1 MKSWRTSHFY
11 WRTLVFC
18 VIAFVCSFVFA
29 DFRAWRFGTDWI
41 GLFIGSL
48 VFFILFA
55 FPVMV
60 VILWGSSF
68 RKALI
73 GAVTLTLLAFI
84 PGEVFASAQEW
95 MVAWEFGK
103 RPNGDVSIQRWPP
116 FGGFSIWYRSTTGW
130 WIMD

>member
-1 MKSWRTSHFY
+1 MTLERSSHFR
-11 WRTLVFC
+11 WRALAFS
-18 VIAFVCSFVFA
+18 VIALACCYMFA
-29 DFRAWRFGTDWI
+29 GFRAGGFGAAWI
-41 GLFIGSL
+41 PLLIISL

-95 MVAWEFGK
+95 MIIREFGK
-103 RPNGDVSIQRWPP
+103 RPNRDVSVPRWAP
-116 FGGFSIWYRSTTGW
+116 FGTSEIWYRSTTGW
-130 WIMD
+130 FVMD

>member
-1 MKSWRTSHFY
+1 M
-11 WRTLVFC
+11 LVFC
-18 VIAFVCSFVFA
+18 GIAFACCIVFA
-29 DFRAWRFGTDWI
+29 SFRAGGFGPAWI
-41 GLFIGSL
+41 PFLIMSL

-73 GAVTLTLLAFI
+73 GAVTLTLLTFV

-95 MVAWEFGK
+95 MVIHEFGK
-103 RPNGDVSIQRWPP
+103 RPDRDVSIPRWPP
-116 FGGFSIWYRSTTGW
+116 FGSCEIWYRSTTGW
-130 WIMD
+130 WVMD

>member
-1 MKSWRTSHFY
+1 M
-11 WRTLVFC
+11 LVFS
-18 VIAFVCSFVFA
+18 VIAFACCYVFA
-29 DFRAWRFGTDWI
+29 GIRAGGFGAAWI
-41 GLFIGSL
+41 PLLIWSL

-73 GAVTLTLLAFI
+73 GAVALTLLTFI

-95 MVAWEFGK
+95 SVIHRFGK
-103 RPNGDVSIQRWPP
+103 RPNHDVDIPRWAP
-116 FGGFSIWYRSTTGW
+116 FSDCSIWYRSTTGW
-130 WIMD
+130 MVMD